1 MLHETYR
8 NSTVQLTS
16 EVQYIHKPKK
26 AHYRQAKK
34 ENEE

>member
-1 MLHETYR
+1 
-8 NSTVQLTS
+8 VQLTS